1 MAFGWRYE
9 FRERSWT
16 EVRQFLS
23 EVDWKDDRGSYL
35 FAIIDSVLEH
45 GADGT
50 LALTTSMHD
59 LVVAARPVGKPPCD
73 VVLVAA
79 PGSLRGH
86 PDGTVRI
93 DYIAVNGSNTEIV
106 RPEAEAVALFWK
118 FLSVEF
124 GIDRR
129 PLD

>member
-23 EVDWKDDRGSYL
+23 GVNGMADRGAYL

-45 GADGT
+45 GASEM

-59 LVVAARPVGKPPCD
+59 LVITARPLGKPPYD

-79 PGSLRGH
+79 PGSARSH

-93 DYIAVNGSNTEIV
+93 DYVAVNGSNTEIV
-106 RPEAEAVALFWK
+106 RPEAEAVALLWK
-118 FLSVEF
+118 FLSIEF

-129 PLD
+129 PPD